1 MTRFVPDTSI
11 MVAAVCSWHEHHE
24 VAASEL
30 ERRLARKEMLVVA
43 APALI
48 ETYAVLTRLP
58 PPHRLSALDASVLLD
73 ANFLAGHKLIALGE
87 ADYRRLVKDA
97 SVQGVIGGRTYDW
110 VIAACATKARAAVLL
125 TFNARDFESLPLVGL
140 QILVPDDASA

>member
-1 MTRFVPDTSI
+1 

-24 VAASEL
+24 LAASEL
-30 ERRLARKEMLVVA
+30 ERRLGRKEVLIVA

-58 PPHRLSALDASVLLD
+58 PPHRLAALDARALLE

-87 ADYRRLVKDA
+87 ADYRLLVKDA
-97 SVQGVIGGRTYDW
+97 SAQGVIGGKTYDC
-110 VIAACATKARAAVLL
+110 VIAACATKAKAAVLL
-125 TFNARDFESLPLVGL
+125 TFNARDFDSMALASLE
-140 QILVPDDASA
+140 IRVPGGAT